1 MHWQPNQ
8 TGLHADGER
17 ILDTLMDMAEQIAN
31 LPG

>member
-1 MHWQPNQ
+1 MHWQTNL
-8 TGLHADGER
+8 TGLRADGER